1 MAGRESKVERKTKE
15 TAIAVRMVIDGEGNS
30 EISTGIPFFD
40 HMLHLFAR
48 HGSFDLFIEAKGDVE
63 VDSHHTVEDVG
74 IVLGKTVREA
84 LGNLE
89 GLKRY
94 GHAVVPMDESLAM
107 AAIDLSGRPAFVWK
121 GDLQGRIGLFDLQVV
136 KEFFK
141 AFVAEVKC
149 ALHVNVL
156 YGENLH
162 HRVEAVFKAFGRA
175 LNEASTKD
183 EKIKGAL
190 STKGM
195 L

>member
-1 MAGRESKVERKTKE
+1 MSRESKVERTTKE
-15 TAIAVRMVIDGEGNS
+15 TTIAVRVVIDGEGVS

-74 IVLGKTVREA
+74 IVLGRTFKEA
-84 LGNLE
+84 LGNFE

-94 GHAVVPMDESLAM
+94 GHAMVPMDESLAVV
-107 AAIDLSGRPAFVWK
+107 ALDLSGRPAFVWK
-121 GDLQGRIGLFDLQVV
+121 GELQGRIGLFDLQVV
-136 KEFFK
+136 SEFFK
-141 AFVAEVKC
+141 AFAAEVKC
-149 ALHVNVL
+149 AVHVNLV

-162 HRVEAVFKAFGRA
+162 HKVEAVFKAFGRA
-175 LNEASTKD
+175 LNDASAIG
-183 EKIKGAL
+183 ENIKGAL